1 MTLPSSEVQDLTL
14 QHMQGKC
21 ASQYS
26 SLPKAPYKLFR
37 SRMIKREGKNFQI
50 CLGKE
55 PLTDLSDLS
64 ESFKEQKL
72 SLCFQNHTK
81 PKFLSMNRVRRFESK
96 LFHFLITQDILVDTW
111 KFASSGEAWNNL
123 YADFQIKE
131 TNLLSR

>member
-64 ESFKEQKL
+64 ESFKKQKL
-72 SLCFQNHTK
+72 LLCLRKSYKNPSF
-81 PKFLSMNRVRRFESK
+81 
-96 LFHFLITQDILVDTW
+96 
-111 KFASSGEAWNNL
+111 
-123 YADFQIKE
+123 
-131 TNLLSR
+131 

>member
-50 CLGKE
+50 CLGNK
-55 PLTDLSDLS
+55 PLIDLSDLS
-64 ESFKEQKL
+64 ESFREQKL

-81 PKFLSMNRVRRFESK
+81 
-96 LFHFLITQDILVDTW
+96 
-111 KFASSGEAWNNL
+111 A
-123 YADFQIKE
+123 
-131 TNLLSR
+131 